1 MTGGSY
7 IGDVKFC
14 IILINRRK
22 RGDNT
27 LGGGLLGGRKGSTGD
42 KQERGGGHYQFL
54 HQYSRWCEH
63 MDLKIM
69 GFWRPRFFRIIL
81 IGVYRVNSSFS
92 L

>member
-1 MTGGSY
+1 MINDMGGSY

-42 KQERGGGHYQFL
+42 KQERGGDTTSF
-54 HQYSRWCEH
+54 CINTA
-63 MDLKIM
+63 D
-69 GFWRPRFFRIIL
+69 
-81 IGVYRVNSSFS
+81 GVSTWI
-92 L
+92 